1 MLTDCL
7 LCCTHVLAGDT
18 TAVGEPL
25 PGPEGRLAVSSQ
37 QQQQVGERPGAIS
50 VLGNSLAVGF
60 GIGLVFGIMRLF
72 F

>member
-1 MLTDCL
+1 
-7 LCCTHVLAGDT
+7 VRAGDT

-25 PGPEGRLAVSSQ
+25 PGPEGRLTVSS
-37 QQQQVGERPGAIS
+37 QQQQVGERPGAMS

-60 GIGLVFGIMRLF
+60 GIGLVFGMMRLF